1 MINVAIADDHP
12 LIREGVNN
20 VLNNEIDINVI
31 SEASNGGELMSNI
44 KDKLPDVAILD
55 MTMPGKSGLD
65 LIKEVTDRY
74 PDLPILV
81 LSIHPA
87 ERYALRALKSGA
99 MGYLNKSSITEN
111 LVSAVRRIAIRK
123 KKYITPDVTEVL
135 AENLGQ
141 RDEEVLYKKLSDR
154 EFEVLCKIAR
164 GKSVPT
170 IAKELSLSPNT
181 IQTYRTRIKEKMH
194 LKSNVAMTHYAI
206 EHDLIK

>member
-20 VLNNEIDINVI
+20 VLNNEMDIHVI
-31 SEASNGGELMSNI
+31 SEASNGGDFISNI
-44 KDKLPDVAILD
+44 KSELPDVAILD

-65 LIKEVTDRY
+65 LIKEVKDRF

-81 LSIHPA
+81 LSIHPP

-99 MGYLNKSSITEN
+99 MGYLNKSSITQN
-111 LVSAVRRIAIRK
+111 LVTAVRRIADK
-123 KKYITPDVTEVL
+123 HKKYITPDVTEVL
-135 AENLGQ
+135 ADNIGSQ
-141 RDEEVLYKKLSDR
+141 NEEPLYEKLSDR
-154 EFEVLCKIAR
+154 EFEVLCKIAK
-164 GKSVPT
+164 GKSVLK
-170 IAKELSLSPNT
+170 IAEELSLSPNT

-194 LKSNVAMTHYAI
+194 LKSNVEMTHYAL